1 VDERRWMGIV
11 SKFILITG
19 RTAKQGE
26 ALHKGKDSDEYR
38 QATGFVE
45 MSRAD
50 RERLALL
57 TPQGWGE
64 RGAAQRVRVRTA
76 FGEAEL
82 ELRESDLPEGMI
94 FVPMGP
100 AANALIGAETRGTG
114 MPDSKGL
121 EAEVELLR
129 TSPLT
134 LGGIEGGLG

>member
-1 VDERRWMGIV
+1 MVP
-11 SKFILITG
+11 KLILITG
-19 RTAKQGE
+19 RTIKQGE

-45 MSRAD
+45 MGRPD
-50 RERLALL
+50 RERLGIEEG
-57 TPQGWGE
+57 QH
-64 RGAAQRVRVRTA
+64 VRVRTA

-100 AANALIGAETRGTG
+100 AANRLIGTETRGTG

-121 EAEVELLR
+121 KAEVELFG

-134 LGGIEGGLG
+134 LGGIEGGLL